1 MHRTILAGAC
11 VILAACGGPAAEPV
25 EETETTE
32 TSGSEEAQIA
42 WADMNQE
49 QRGHYMATVVVPRMR
64 PMFQEF
70 DGEEFAEFN
79 CATCHGDNARDVGF
93 HMPNGL
99 HPLNAQQ
106 IPSMFESEDPEVQR
120 VAQFMGGVM
129 TTMAELVGEQPYDPE
144 THEGFS
150 CMSCHAAEQ

>member
-1 MHRTILAGAC
+1 MHRTILAGVC

-25 EETETTE
+25 EETEATE

-70 DGEEFAEFN
+70 DAEEFAEFN
-79 CATCHGDNARDVGF
+79 CATCHGDTARDVGF

-99 HPLNAQQ
+99 HPLNAGQ

-150 CMSCHAAEQ
+150 CMNCHAAEQ